1 MIVTGSGWPARASPP
16 KGAQRKGK
24 IMSDLKNTV
33 ALAATVGEQMGNA
46 IVAMDKAFAKALESA
61 QEAGFDPS
69 VIADGE
75 GKKAFEQGVMIGWQ
89 GPEFTAEYERL
100 NGAQPI
106 KGRKWSK
113 GRWVES
119 VKTKRQWQTQFRGK
133 VDTARRQIADWFA
146 DPEGTR
152 ASAGEKAT
160 LLESMTAR
168 VKKDH
173 ATLCGVIDGTAT
185 TPFWKNFEG
194 DVTDARKALAD
205 ALKAL
210 QALQ

>member
-1 MIVTGSGWPARASPP
+1 MT
-16 KGAQRKGK
+16 
-24 IMSDLKNTV
+24 DLKNTV

-46 IVAMDKAFAKALESA
+46 IVAMDKAFIKALESA
-61 QEAGFDPS
+61 QDAGFDPS
-69 VIADGE
+69 MIATKE
-75 GKKAFEQGVMIGWQ
+75 GKDAFRDGVIIGWQ
-89 GPEFTAEYERL
+89 GQEFLAAYNSL

-119 VKTKRQWQTQFRGK
+119 VKTKRQWQTQLTKK
-133 VDTARRQIADWFA
+133 VQIARDQVMAWFA
-146 DPEGTR
+146 DPEGT
-152 ASAGEKAT
+152 SAGTADSDKAT

-173 ATLCGVIDGTAT
+173 ETLCDVINGTSKLA
-185 TPFWKNFEG
+185 FWKNFEG
-194 DVTDARKALAD
+194 DVGPARKALAD

>member
-1 MIVTGSGWPARASPP
+1 
-16 KGAQRKGK
+16 
-24 IMSDLKNTV
+24 MSDLKNTV

-46 IVAMDKAFAKALESA
+46 IVAMDKAFIKALESA
-61 QEAGFDPS
+61 QDAGFDPS

-75 GKKAFEQGVMIGWQ
+75 GKKAFEEGVMIGWQ
-89 GPEFTAEYERL
+89 GPEFTAAFARL

-119 VKTKRQWQTQFRGK
+119 VKTKRQWQEQFRGK
-133 VDTARRQIADWFA
+133 VKTARKQIADWFA
-146 DPEGTR
+146 DPEGT
-152 ASAGEKAT
+152 SAGTADSDKAT

-173 ATLCGVIDGTAT
+173 ETLCDVINGTSKLT
-185 TPFWKNFEG
+185 FWKNFEG
-194 DVTDARKALAD
+194 DVGPARKALAD

-210 QALQ
+210 EALK